1 MVGIE
6 ATWRHHALWKVGSQ
20 ASAEALAMQKR
31 ESRIARCSD
40 ISRQAKKM
48 VFYTQSLGVYAVT
61 NLKDFLNIM
70 QAKQNTSAGHIW
82 QSDHQRVAS
91 DPKKDF

>member
-1 MVGIE
+1 MGIE

-20 ASAEALAMQKR
+20 ASTEALAMQKQ

-40 ISRQAKKM
+40 TSRQAKKM
-48 VFYTQSLGVYAVT
+48 SFYMQSLDVYAVT

-70 QAKQNTSAGHIW
+70 QAKQNTSVVQMGPTGC
-82 QSDHQRVAS
+82 QFRTSGLEQRC
-91 DPKKDF
+91 

>member
-1 MVGIE
+1 MGIE

-40 ISRQAKKM
+40 TSRQAKKM
-48 VFYTQSLGVYAVT
+48 GFYMQSLDVYAVT
-61 NLKDFLNIM
+61 NPKDFLNIM
-70 QAKQNTSAGHIW
+70 QAKQNTSVVQMGPTGC
-82 QSDHQRVAS
+82 QFRTSGLEQRC
-91 DPKKDF
+91 